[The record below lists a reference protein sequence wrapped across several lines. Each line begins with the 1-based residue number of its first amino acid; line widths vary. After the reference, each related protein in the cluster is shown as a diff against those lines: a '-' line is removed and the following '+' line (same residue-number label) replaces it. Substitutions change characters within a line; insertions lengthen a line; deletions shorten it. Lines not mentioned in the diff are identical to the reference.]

1 MKEENI
7 IKLTSALYKVTGLFP
22 KGEPMAFA
30 IRKEALDILFFSNIV
45 KEKSAS
51 FTLKEREQALEKVL
65 SKVEL
70 VKTYFVLAKEQ
81 EWVSEKNF
89 LILEN
94 EYDILKDSFSPEI
107 LKFKEVKKPI
117 PIEIKREKVLVEA
130 IAPREESNTEK
141 EEKKEVKKLRD
152 INYEE
157 LTPIQ
162 LKVLEILQEEGNIK
176 SNQISSYFPEMNPR
190 TIRRE
195 LKGLKDMK
203 IVSTI
208 GGGKATLYEI
218 NKTY

>member
-1 MKEENI
+1 MTEENI

-22 KGEPMAFA
+22 KEEPLRFA

-51 FTLKEREQALEKVL
+51 FAPKEREQALEKVL
-65 SKVEL
+65 SKIEL
-70 VKTYFVLAKEQ
+70 VKTYFSIAKEQ
-81 EWVSEKNF
+81 EWIAEKNF

-94 EYDILKDSFSPEI
+94 EYNSLKDSFSSEV
-107 LKFKEVKKPI
+107 LKVKKPVVM
-117 PIEIKREKVLVEA
+117 EIKREKVLVDAVATVKED
-130 IAPREESNTEK
+130 NVQK

-157 LTPIQ
+157 LSPVQ
-162 LKVLEILQEEGNIK
+162 LKVLEMLQSQGKLK
-176 SNQISSYFPEMNPR
+176 SNQISDHFPEMNPR

-203 IVSTI
+203 IVSST
-208 GGGKATLYEI
+208 GGGKTTLYEI
-218 NKTY
+218 NQAY